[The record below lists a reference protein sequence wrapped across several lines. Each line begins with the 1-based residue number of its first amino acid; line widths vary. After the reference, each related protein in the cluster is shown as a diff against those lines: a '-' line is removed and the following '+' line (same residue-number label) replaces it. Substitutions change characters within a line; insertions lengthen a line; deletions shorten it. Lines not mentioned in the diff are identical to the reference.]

1 MSHIM
6 TKQQTAEETVMDKM
20 REEFE
25 AWYEGHC
32 APLESNWF
40 KRDSDFPDDYD
51 YFPAQE
57 AWSGWKASRAA
68 LCVELPDAETGF
80 DGDSIFATGDIHD
93 ALDVA
98 GVRYK

>member
-1 MSHIM
+1 M
-6 TKQQTAEETVMDKM
+6 TDKM

-32 APLESNWF
+32 APLESDWF

-57 AWSGWKASRAA
+57 AWAGWKASRAA
-68 LCVELPDAETGF
+68 LCVELPSRISD
-80 DGDSIFATGDIHD
+80 DSDKWAVGYDFGVNMAAD
-93 ALDVA
+93 ALDSA

>member
-1 MSHIM
+1 MENHECDGEI
-6 TKQQTAEETVMDKM
+6 VMNRM

-25 AWYEGHC
+25 KWAAGDGYELEVSDDERFTYSYHETECAWY
-32 APLESNWF
+32 
-40 KRDSDFPDDYD
+40 
-51 YFPAQE
+51 
-57 AWSGWKASRAA
+57 GWKASRAA

>member
-1 MSHIM
+1 MN
-6 TKQQTAEETVMDKM
+6 DKM

-32 APLESNWF
+32 APLESDWF

-57 AWSGWKASRAA
+57 AWYGWQASRAA
-68 LCVELPDAETGF
+68 LCVELPRQTYD
-80 DGDSIFATGDIHD
+80 HD
-93 ALDVA
+93 LDCDTMIAHHVGKALDSA
-98 GVRYK
+98 GIRYK

>member
-1 MSHIM
+1 M
-6 TKQQTAEETVMDKM
+6 TNRM

-32 APLESNWF
+32 APLESDWF

-57 AWSGWKASRAA
+57 AWSGWQASRAA
-68 LCVELPDAETGF
+68 LCVEIPTCGEASSFGDYVVF
-80 DGDSIFATGDIHD
+80 DSD
-93 ALDVA
+93 DVRAMLAAA
-98 GVRYK
+98 GVSYK